1 MGREACA
8 RLGFDPDEDWSLPR
22 TQAYLQAVTKAR
34 ARWVNEATRR
44 QIEAALA
51 EAGTEGVPAVFD
63 RARSQRAAAGAGAF
77 IAAMGSFATVEA
89 SKQAAPGRCTKTWI
103 TGRNP
108 RPTHL
113 AMNGETTPAWTDFS
127 NGLSWPGDPAMG
139 PDESA
144 GCNCTVSVEITH

>member
-1 MGREACA
+1 
-8 RLGFDPDEDWSLPR
+8 
-22 TQAYLQAVTKAR
+22 
-34 ARWVNEATRR
+34 
-44 QIEAALA
+44 
-51 EAGTEGVPAVFD
+51 
-63 RARSQRAAAGAGAF
+63 
-77 IAAMGSFATVEA
+77 MGSFATVEA

>member
-1 MGREACA
+1 
-8 RLGFDPDEDWSLPR
+8 
-22 TQAYLQAVTKAR
+22 
-34 ARWVNEATRR
+34 
-44 QIEAALA
+44 
-51 EAGTEGVPAVFD
+51 
-63 RARSQRAAAGAGAF
+63 
-77 IAAMGSFATVEA
+77 MGSFATVEA
-89 SKQAAPGRCTKTWI
+89 SKQAAPGRGTKTWI